1 MMTLPMNLSQRLFW
15 LSLSTAACI
24 SAMSNIAIFA
34 SNCVA
39 DDAVPTIRVGI
50 IGLDTSHS
58 AAFTKELNKSEAT
71 DSGPRLRVV
80 AAYPFGSRD
89 IESSASRIPSITAEM
104 KALDVEIVDSIAD
117 LLKRVDCVLLETNDG
132 KLHLQQAMEVFASKK
147 PVFID
152 KPVAASLADVLA
164 IFQTAKSSG
173 TPMFS
178 SSSLRYGGNVQAI
191 RNGLVGKVL
200 GCDAFSPCALE
211 PSHSDLYWYGIHG
224 VESLFTCMGPGC
236 ESVTRVS
243 TENFDVVTGKWSDGR
258 IGTFRGI
265 RSGTSGYGGTAF
277 GDKGIVALEKFQ
289 GYKPLVLVI
298 SEFFRTKQPPVSA
311 EETIEIYAF
320 MEAAAESKRQGG
332 IPISLES
339 VIAKSQKTSN

>member
-1 MMTLPMNLSQRLFW
+1 MTQRSYLSLHNFRLF
-15 LSLSTAACI
+15 LTASACVSLVVCLVITSSTRAAEDGI
-24 SAMSNIAIFA
+24 
-34 SNCVA
+34 
-39 DDAVPTIRVGI
+39 PTIRIGV

-71 DSGPRLRVV
+71 DAGPRLRVV

-89 IESSASRIPSITAEM
+89 IESSSKRIPLITEEM
-104 KALDVEIVDSIAD
+104 RALDVEIVDSVAE

-132 KLHLQQAMEVFASKK
+132 KLHLQQAAEVFAANK

-164 IFQTAKSSG
+164 IFEAAKSSG

-200 GCDAFSPCALE
+200 GCDTFSPCTFE

-224 VESLFTCMGPGC
+224 VESLFTCMGAGC

-243 TENFDVVTGKWSDGR
+243 TDNFDVVTGKWSDGR

-265 RSGTSGYGGTAF
+265 RSGSSGYGGTAF
-277 GDKGIVALEKFQ
+277 GEKGIVSIEKFQ
-289 GYKPLVLVI
+289 GYKPLVIVI
-298 SEFFRTKQPPVSA
+298 SEFFRNKKPPVSA

-339 VIAKSQKTSN
+339 VMAKAQKKGD

>member
-1 MMTLPMNLSQRLFW
+1 MTQRSYLSLYCFRLF
-15 LSLSTAACI
+15 LTASACVSLMTCFVVPSLTYAAEDGI
-24 SAMSNIAIFA
+24 
-34 SNCVA
+34 
-39 DDAVPTIRVGI
+39 PTIRVGV

-58 AAFTKELNKSEAT
+58 AAFTKELNKTEAT
-71 DSGPRLRVV
+71 EAGARLRVV
-80 AAYPFGSRD
+80 AAYPFGSST
-89 IESSASRIPSITAEM
+89 IESSSSRIPSITAEM
-104 KALDVEIVDSIAD
+104 KTLGVEIVDSISE

-132 KLHLQQAMEVFASKK
+132 KLHLEQASEVFAAKK

-152 KPVAASLADVLA
+152 KPVAASLPDVLA
-164 IFQTAKSSG
+164 IFEAAKKTG

-224 VESLFTCMGPGC
+224 VETLFTCMGPGC

-243 TENFDVVTGKWSDGR
+243 SDSFDVVTGKWSDGR

-265 RSGTSGYGGTAF
+265 RSGSSGYGGNVF
-277 GDKGIVALEKFQ
+277 GQKGIVAIEKFQ
-289 GYKPLVLVI
+289 GYKPLALEI
-298 SEFFRTKQPPVSA
+298 ATFFRTKQPPVEA
-311 EETIEIYAF
+311 LETIEIYAF

-332 IPISLES
+332 IPVTLES
-339 VIAKSQKTSN
+339 VLAKAKK

>member
-1 MMTLPMNLSQRLFW
+1 M
-15 LSLSTAACI
+15 
-24 SAMSNIAIFA
+24 
-34 SNCVA
+34 
-39 DDAVPTIRVGI
+39 
-50 IGLDTSHS
+50 
-58 AAFTKELNKSEAT
+58 NKSETT
-71 DSGPRLRVV
+71 DAGPRLRVV

-89 IESSASRIPSITAEM
+89 IESSASRIPTITAEM
-104 KALDVEIVDSIAD
+104 KALDVEIVDSVAE
-117 LLKRVDCVLLETNDG
+117 LVKRVDCVLLETNDG
-132 KLHLQQAMEVFASKK
+132 KLHLEQAAEIFASKK

-152 KPVAASLADVLA
+152 KPVAASLSDVLT
-164 IFQTAKSSG
+164 IFNAAKTSG

-178 SSSLRYGGNVQAI
+178 SSSLRFGGNVLAI
-191 RNGLVGKVL
+191 RNGLVGRVL

-224 VESLFTCMGPGC
+224 VETLYTCMGTGC

-265 RSGTSGYGGTAF
+265 RSGASGYGGTAF
-277 GDKGIVALEKFQ
+277 GEKGIVAIEKFQ
-289 GYKPLVLVI
+289 GYKPLVVAI
-298 SEFFRTKQPPVSA
+298 SEFFRTQKSPVSP

-332 IPISLES
+332 APISLDS
-339 VIAKSQKTSN
+339 VIQTALKAEK

>member
-1 MMTLPMNLSQRLFW
+1 
-15 LSLSTAACI
+15 
-24 SAMSNIAIFA
+24 
-34 SNCVA
+34 V
-39 DDAVPTIRVGI
+39 

-58 AAFTKELNKSEAT
+58 AAFTKEMNKSETT
-71 DSGPRLRVV
+71 DAGPRLRVV

-89 IESSASRIPSITAEM
+89 IESSASRIPTITAEM
-104 KALDVEIVDSIAD
+104 KALDVEIVDSVAE
-117 LLKRVDCVLLETNDG
+117 LVKRVDCVLLETNDG
-132 KLHLQQAMEVFASKK
+132 KLHLEQAAEIFASKK

-152 KPVAASLADVLA
+152 KPVAASLSDVLT
-164 IFQTAKSSG
+164 IFNAAKTSG

-178 SSSLRYGGNVQAI
+178 SSSLRFGGNVLAI
-191 RNGLVGKVL
+191 RNGLVGRVL

-224 VESLFTCMGPGC
+224 VETLYTCMGTGC

-265 RSGTSGYGGTAF
+265 RSGASGYGGTAF
-277 GDKGIVALEKFQ
+277 GEKGIVAIEKFQ
-289 GYKPLVLVI
+289 GYKPLVVAI
-298 SEFFRTKQPPVSA
+298 SEFFRTQKSPVSP

-332 IPISLES
+332 APISLDS
-339 VIAKSQKTSN
+339 VIQTALKAEK

>member
-1 MMTLPMNLSQRLFW
+1 MPQRKNLSLLLFCPNY
-15 LSLSTAACI
+15 SSAACLFLI
-24 SAMSNIAIFA
+24 SFFGVICCKCQA
-34 SNCVA
+34 A
-39 DDAVPTIRVGI
+39 DEVPTIRVGI
-50 IGLDTSHS
+50 IGLDTSHA

-71 DSGPRLRVV
+71 DLGPRLRVV

-89 IESSASRIPSITAEM
+89 IESSASRIPAITAEM
-104 KALDVEIVDSIAD
+104 KALGVEIVDSVAD

-132 KLHLQQAMEVFASKK
+132 KLHLQQATEVFASKK

-152 KPVAASLADVLA
+152 KPVAASLPDVLA
-164 IFQTAKSSG
+164 IFQAAKESG

-200 GCDAFSPCALE
+200 GCDAFSPCSLE

-265 RSGTSGYGGTAF
+265 RTGTSGYGGTAF

-298 SEFFRTKQPPVSA
+298 SDFFRTKQVPVAA

-339 VIAKSQKTSN
+339 VIAKSQKIAK